1 MTPMERKRA
10 LRLDLVLAGTMVAM
24 GLTVAGLS
32 LTQLQSRDASMAQT
46 TSPSSPQTTPAPPAG
61 KDNGPA
67 ESKPG
72 GTRPTT
78 PPPEPARPD
87 ADAQKKGASPVL
99 PPAPAEKMG
108 EPVKK

>member
-1 MTPMERKRA
+1 MNSEKKTTF
-10 LRLDLVLAGTMVAM
+10 RLDLVLAAVMVAM

-32 LTQLQSRDASMAQT
+32 WSQLSARKQVAQAT
-46 TSPSSPQTTPAPPAG
+46 VPNSDSDTPQVPAG
-61 KDNGPA
+61 KTDGPA

-87 ADAQKKGASPVL
+87 EQQQKMGKKPAL